1 MTLATNRRRGQ
12 KSIVY
17 CDGIKSPRSG
27 GTKPKPSGAGSVWKG
42 GARKRADDVFF
53 CRRHKKTSEQ
63 SELCSDV
70 VEEGGFEPPKLTQ
83 QIYSLPPLA
92 TRELLHIKL
101 SAVLPSLP
109 PEGRPQ
115 TRVQRSE
122 SRLERRSSAGSKLS
136 RMRGSERSEACDDVE
151 LVDGFEPPTC

>member
-1 MTLATNRRRGQ
+1 MKKLVASDMPLAANRRRGQ

-70 VEEGGFEPPKLTQ
+70 VEEGGFEPPKRNATDLQSAPFGHSGTPPYEIVGAGGRIRTPDLLITNQLLYQLSYTSSSNSRIYLT
-83 QIYSLPPLA
+83 
-92 TRELLHIKL
+92 R
-101 SAVLPSLP
+101 
-109 PEGRPQ
+109 
-115 TRVQRSE
+115 
-122 SRLERRSSAGSKLS
+122 
-136 RMRGSERSEACDDVE
+136 
-151 LVDGFEPPTC
+151 